1 MTVGSMELPPEGMLL
16 AGIALAGDEARGV
29 ATTHGLSLLFTAA
42 GINVQGPQPGTER
55 LLAWSGLE
63 SVACNEQTHLPDGTP
78 AVVMQ
83 LTASGQTVR
92 FLLPAGAVSA
102 GQAAYLD
109 QALPQWLARYG
120 GGAGAAGTPGAVAQA
135 PAAPAPQAPV
145 AAEVAPLET
154 EFTAPAEPAAGRKGR
169 FGRKAKGGAEAGDL
183 AGAAAGAAAAG
194 GAAAGLEASPPTPGG
209 FDVSGLT
216 APGGFAPSGDLP
228 APPGGP
234 AGAGAGF
241 PPMGDLV
248 PGGAMPPGAAPP
260 KSNRTRLIVLVVLLV
275 IVVGGGIALLSSR
288 NSGTTSPPAST
299 TVRPSTANDGAL
311 AAKVNIVQSDLPSGW
326 APVTTATGP
335 QVSSAYRQGAQQA
348 MPAFASCLGV
358 PATSMAGLFGTGSQ
372 SDATAH
378 DSSPLFGAPGD
389 PGTTI
394 QSLTQ
399 VVSSA
404 AQATSD
410 FKIFAMPN
418 FVTCFTQFQTAAY
431 GAVTSGATVQIVP
444 VTLPTKPGVST
455 YGYVSTVTL
464 PGGTTEHLGNAFLAG
479 GRVEAVLQPNTGGAS
494 FPVTVFHS
502 VYGALLDNVAA
513 NQRS

>member
-29 ATTHGLSLLFTAA
+29 ATTPGLSLLFTAS
-42 GINVQGPQPGTER
+42 GITVQGPQPGTER

-63 SVACNEQTHLPDGTP
+63 SVSCNEQTQLPDGTP
-78 AVVMQ
+78 AVILQ
-83 LTASGQTVR
+83 LTAAGQTVR

-102 GQAAYLD
+102 GQARYLD

-120 GGAGAAGTPGAVAQA
+120 GGAGGAVAAGAVAQA
-135 PAAPAPQAPV
+135 PAAPAPQAPMV
-145 AAEVAPLET
+145 AEGAPLET

-169 FGRKAKGGAEAGDL
+169 FGRKVKVGAEAGTSP
-183 AGAAAGAAAAG
+183 AAAAMG
-194 GAAAGLEASPPTPGG
+194 PEAAPPTPGG
-209 FDVSGLT
+209 FGVSGLS
-216 APGGFAPSGDLP
+216 APGGFTPSGDLL
-228 APPGGP
+228 AGPPTGP
-234 AGAGAGF
+234 DSSGAGL

-248 PGGAMPPGAAPP
+248 PGGAMPPGVAPP
-260 KSNRTRLIVLVVLLV
+260 KSNRNRLIVLVVLLV

-288 NSGTTSPPAST
+288 NSGTTTATTTPA
-299 TVRPSTANDGAL
+299 TVRPSTANDSAL

-372 SDATAH
+372 SDVTAH

-394 QSLTQ
+394 QSEIQ

-431 GAVTSGATVQIVP
+431 GAVTSGATVQVVP
-444 VTLPTKPGVST
+444 VTLPTKPGVSA

-464 PGGTTEHLGNAFLAG
+464 PGGTTVHLGNAFLAG

-494 FPVTVFHS
+494 FPVAVFHS

>member
-29 ATTHGLSLLFTAA
+29 ATTHGLSLLFTTV

-120 GGAGAAGTPGAVAQA
+120 GGAGTTGAPGAVAQA
-135 PAAPAPQAPV
+135 PVAPAPQAPV
-145 AAEVAPLET
+145 VAEGAPLES

-169 FGRKAKGGAEAGDL
+169 FGRKAKGGAEAADL
-183 AGAAAGAAAAG
+183 AGAAAGAVAAG
-194 GAAAGLEASPPTPGG
+194 GATASPEASLPTPGG

-216 APGGFAPSGDLP
+216 APGGFAPSGDLL
-228 APPGGP
+228 AGPPGGP
-234 AGAGAGF
+234 ADAGL

-260 KSNRTRLIVLVVLLV
+260 KSNRNRLIVLVVLLV

-288 NSGTTSPPAST
+288 NSGTTTATTTPT

-358 PATSMAGLFGTGSQ
+358 PVTSMAGLFGTGNQ

-399 VVSSA
+399 VVSSS

>member
-120 GGAGAAGTPGAVAQA
+120 GGAGVAAVPPGAAQA
-135 PAAPAPQAPV
+135 PVTPAPQAPV
-145 AAEVAPLET
+145 MAEGAPLET

-169 FGRKAKGGAEAGDL
+169 FGRKAKGGAEAADL
-183 AGAAAGAAAAG
+183 AGGAVVSPEAA
-194 GAAAGLEASPPTPGG
+194 PPAPGG
-209 FDVSGLT
+209 FGVSGLG
-216 APGGFAPSGDLP
+216 APGGFAPSGDLL
-228 APPGGP
+228 AGPPGGP

-248 PGGAMPPGAAPP
+248 PGGAMPPAAAPA

-288 NSGTTSPPAST
+288 NSGTTSPPPAST

-358 PATSMAGLFGTGSQ
+358 PATSIAGLFGTGSQ

-431 GAVTSGATVQIVP
+431 GAVTSGATVQVVP
-444 VTLPTKPGVST
+444 VTLPTKPGVSA

-464 PGGTTEHLGNAFLAG
+464 PGGTTAHLGNAFLAG

-494 FPVTVFHS
+494 FPVAVFHS